1 MGHRSTQP
9 VGKCGERVSKGFLEE
24 LACELGL
31 EGQTGIVWQGRKPR
45 TGRTVPG
52 MKAPSVK

>member
-1 MGHRSTQP
+1 MGR
-9 VGKCGERVSKGFLEE
+9 CGERVSKGFLEE

-31 EGQTGIVWQGRKPR
+31 EGQTGIVWQGSMPR
-45 TGRTVPG
+45 TGRAVPG